1 MSAHAEPGWAFLPV
15 APLVQG
21 GHGYAEVFGEL
32 LDSDE
37 LVPVF
42 HSFDHGHDPVDS
54 LSWTCTFGPKGFSKG
69 FSKLC
74 RQGDMAT
81 LRHGAVSRLMCG
93 CLSGDLSGDHWWRSG
108 SPRLPETADEILD
121 VAQSIDSV
129 HEANPAGEP
138 SQRSRNGLARRGLS
152 LVGCDLNAGFGQAFD
167 RDFRGLC
174 ETVERLLRGSSG
186 LLGGHEHGK
195 PVAHWAEGH
204 DRERMVPAVPPS
216 GLCTATTAPTAAPTV
231 RSNARGPI
239 GSHIHWPPD
248 RHRAPKSQ
256 QRLPLPV
263 SRHSKT
269 HASATSCRQEP
280 EMLSLAKA
288 AKDYYLQK
296 LGEVSPR
303 EDYYLRGGTAVGR
316 WVGSGAA
323 ELELRGTVSAKG
335 LVRLFDGEHPVNGK
349 RLGRRLRKDGVA
361 AWDVTFSADK
371 SVSLLWALGDEHT
384 RKEVVEAFEEATSQ
398 ALGCLEGVASA
409 TRGATKTMVVDE
421 EGIRKCRVKTWPI
434 PTSGYVAAAFTE
446 YTSRADDPQV
456 HTHVVIANK
465 VRGEDG
471 VWRTLDGRLLYRHQL
486 AAGYVHEAVLRKE
499 LTERLGV
506 AWQPVRNGMADIEG
520 FTRTQIEA
528 FSRRRE
534 QLEAWREEQD
544 LPDTP
549 AARQIAVVATREA
562 KRDHPREE
570 LEVEWRQR
578 AAEVGLTPERIDRI
592 LDRGRLITT
601 PDRSRLFARLASS
614 EGLTAKKA
622 TFGRSEA
629 VREIAASLPEGGDRD
644 QIEALADQFLADDQ
658 VVSLS
663 SGAGSDLKYTTAE
676 LMATEQRV
684 IDRAEDRTSVT
695 WPAPRRLAEAVLRRR
710 PHLTEDQREMVRRL
724 ATSGAGIDVGVGPA
738 GSGKTSI
745 MAVVAHLATLTGT
758 PIVGTALAART
769 AVGLQ
774 EATRI
779 ASSSL
784 AALNHRATTEGGL
797 PDGVVVVVDE
807 ASMVG
812 TRQLATLSDHVNKAG
827 GKLILIGDP
836 HQLPEIEAGDLFN
849 TLVDRLPAVELHQN
863 IRQDQPWE
871 RTALD
876 ELRNGSVADA
886 VASYRKHR
894 RLVNWPDQRRDA
906 RQSCRRLVPARHD
919 HKRPHRFSAARKGQ

>member
-1 MSAHAEPGWAFLPV
+1 
-15 APLVQG
+15 
-21 GHGYAEVFGEL
+21 
-32 LDSDE
+32 
-37 LVPVF
+37 
-42 HSFDHGHDPVDS
+42 
-54 LSWTCTFGPKGFSKG
+54 
-69 FSKLC
+69 
-74 RQGDMAT
+74 
-81 LRHGAVSRLMCG
+81 
-93 CLSGDLSGDHWWRSG
+93 
-108 SPRLPETADEILD
+108 
-121 VAQSIDSV
+121 
-129 HEANPAGEP
+129 
-138 SQRSRNGLARRGLS
+138 
-152 LVGCDLNAGFGQAFD
+152 
-167 RDFRGLC
+167 
-174 ETVERLLRGSSG
+174 
-186 LLGGHEHGK
+186 
-195 PVAHWAEGH
+195 
-204 DRERMVPAVPPS
+204 
-216 GLCTATTAPTAAPTV
+216 
-231 RSNARGPI
+231 
-239 GSHIHWPPD
+239 
-248 RHRAPKSQ
+248 
-256 QRLPLPV
+256 
-263 SRHSKT
+263 
-269 HASATSCRQEP
+269 
-280 EMLSLAKA
+280 MLSLAKA

-296 LGEVSPR
+296 LGEMSPQ
-303 EDYYLRGGTAVGR
+303 EDYYLRGGTAAGR

-323 ELELRGTVSAKG
+323 ELDLHGTVSAKG
-335 LVRLFDGEHPVNGK
+335 LVRMFDGEHPGTGQ

-384 RKEVVEAFEEATSQ
+384 RKEVVEAFDEASSQ
-398 ALGCLEGVASA
+398 ALGYLESVASA
-409 TRGATKTMVVDE
+409 TRGATKTVVVDK
-421 EGIRKCRVKTWPI
+421 EGNRKCRVKTWPI

-446 YTSRADDPQV
+446 YTSRADDPQL

-486 AAGYVHEAVLRKE
+486 AAGYLHEAVLRKE

-506 AWQPVRNGMADIEG
+506 PWQPVRNGMADIGG

-534 QLEAWREEQD
+534 QLEAWREDQG

-549 AARQIAVVATREA
+549 AARQVAVVATREA
-562 KRDHPREE
+562 KQDHLLEE
-570 LEVEWRQR
+570 LEMEWRRR
-578 AAEVGLTPERIDRI
+578 AAEVGLTPERIDRM
-592 LDRGRLITT
+592 LDRRRQVAT
-601 PDRSRLFARLASS
+601 PDRSHLFAQLASP

-629 VREIAASLPEGGDRD
+629 VRAIAASLPEGGERD
-644 QIEALADQFLADDQ
+644 QIEALADQFLGGDQ

-695 WPAPRRLAEAVLRRR
+695 WRAPRRLAEAVLRRR

-724 ATSGAGIDVGVGPA
+724 ATSGAGIDVAVGPA
-738 GSGKTSI
+738 GSGKSLV
-745 MAVVAHLATLTGT
+745 MAVVAHLARLTGT
-758 PIVGTALAART
+758 PILGTALAART

-779 ASSSL
+779 TSSSL
-784 AALNHRATTEGGL
+784 TALNHRATTEGGL

-836 HQLPEIEAGDLFN
+836 HQLPEIEAGGLFQ

-863 IRQDQPWE
+863 VRQDQPWE

-894 RLVNWPDQRRDA
+894 RLVIGRTRDETLVRAVDDWYQHVTTTGDLTGSLLLARNNETVKQLNVLARGHLANSGDLSGPTLEADGREYQRGDRVICLKNDPRLGVLNGDLATAINVDSKRGTLTIQLDREPEPRLLPDWYLDEGYIDHGYALTGHKAQGITVDRTFAVIGGGTSREWAYVAMSRGRESNSAYLACLDTSEQCTHLA
-906 RQSCRRLVPARHD
+906 HQSRGDPLEAAISSL
-919 HKRPHRFSAARKGQ
+919 KRPERRGAAVDLGIGL

>member
-1 MSAHAEPGWAFLPV
+1 
-15 APLVQG
+15 
-21 GHGYAEVFGEL
+21 
-32 LDSDE
+32 
-37 LVPVF
+37 
-42 HSFDHGHDPVDS
+42 
-54 LSWTCTFGPKGFSKG
+54 
-69 FSKLC
+69 
-74 RQGDMAT
+74 
-81 LRHGAVSRLMCG
+81 
-93 CLSGDLSGDHWWRSG
+93 
-108 SPRLPETADEILD
+108 
-121 VAQSIDSV
+121 
-129 HEANPAGEP
+129 
-138 SQRSRNGLARRGLS
+138 
-152 LVGCDLNAGFGQAFD
+152 
-167 RDFRGLC
+167 
-174 ETVERLLRGSSG
+174 
-186 LLGGHEHGK
+186 
-195 PVAHWAEGH
+195 
-204 DRERMVPAVPPS
+204 
-216 GLCTATTAPTAAPTV
+216 
-231 RSNARGPI
+231 
-239 GSHIHWPPD
+239 
-248 RHRAPKSQ
+248 
-256 QRLPLPV
+256 
-263 SRHSKT
+263 
-269 HASATSCRQEP
+269 
-280 EMLSLAKA
+280 MLSLAKA

-323 ELELRGTVSAKG
+323 ELDLHGTVSAKG
-335 LVRLFDGEHPVNGK
+335 LVRLFDGEHPVTGK

-398 ALGCLEGVASA
+398 SLGYLEGVASA
-409 TRGATKTMVVDE
+409 TRGATKTVVVDE
-421 EGIRKCRVKTWPI
+421 EGNRKCRVKTWPI
-434 PTSGYVAAAFTE
+434 STSGYVAGAFTE
-446 YTSRADDPQV
+446 YTSRADDPQL

-486 AAGYVHEAVLRKE
+486 AAGYLHEAVLRKE

-520 FTRTQIEA
+520 FTRPQIEA

-562 KRDHPREE
+562 KRDHPLEE
-570 LEVEWRQR
+570 LEVEWWQR

-601 PDRSRLFARLASS
+601 PDRSRLFARLASP
-614 EGLTAKKA
+614 EGLTAKRA

-658 VVSLS
+658 VVFLS

-695 WPAPRRLAEAVLRRR
+695 WRAPRRLAEAVLRRR

-738 GSGKTSI
+738 GSGKTSV

-836 HQLPEIEAGDLFN
+836 HQLPEIEAGGLFH
-849 TLVDRLPAVELHQN
+849 TLVDRLPAVELYQN

-894 RLVNWPDQRRDA
+894 RLIIGRTRDETLVRAVDDWYQHVTTTGDLTGSLLLARNNETVKQLNVFARGHLANSGHLTGSTLEAGGREYQRGDRVICLKNDPRLGVLNGDLATAIHVDPKTGTLTIQLDRDPEPRSLPGQYLDDGHIDYGYA
-906 RQSCRRLVPARHD
+906 LTGHKAQGITVDRTFAVIGGGATREWAYVVMSRGRESNHAYLLSLDTDEQCAHLSHQGREDPLEVAISSLQRQERRG
-919 HKRPHRFSAARKGQ
+919 AAAELGIGL